1 MWTLRS
7 LSRMGLGLLGMNKM
21 TMKGQD
27 NSMKIVSST
36 LNLQNS
42 NNPKTQMTASPTS
55 SRRILTMILDHKVRI

>member
-27 NSMKIVSST
+27 NSMKIVNST
-36 LNLQNS
+36 PNLQNS

-55 SRRILTMILDHKVRI
+55 SRRILTMSLDHKVRI